1 MGTKKN
7 VVVIGSGFAGLSA
20 AALLAQQGHNV
31 TLLEKNSQAGGRA
44 RTWQQNGF
52 TFDMGPSWYWMPEV
66 FEQYYNLFGNTASNF
81 YQLQRLDPSY
91 KIFYPNQDIDVPA
104 SYTELIALFEKNEQ
118 GSGEKLEEFL
128 ADARYKYETAM
139 SDFVFRVSDSVTEF
153 LDLNLLVQAFKL
165 KLFSSIRSEVREKFK
180 NPALVSLLEFPV
192 LFLGSTPSN
201 TPAMYSMMN
210 YADLVLGTWYPMGGM
225 HKIAEAFVT
234 IAKQQGVK
242 LILNCEVKRIEVD
255 GKGLAKLVHTNLG
268 TYPADIVV
276 AGSDYH
282 HTEQQLLDKP
292 YRQYSEQ
299 YWNKRTM
306 SPSSL
311 LYYIGINKRLPNLL
325 HHNLFFDA
333 DFEQHA
339 NEIYDTPRW
348 PSNPLFYACVPSI
361 TDATVA
367 PQGMENLF
375 LLMPLAPGLPD
386 SEQIREDYFNKMIT
400 RLEAKTGEHIRN
412 NIVVKRS
419 YCVSDFERDYN
430 SYKGN
435 AYGLANT
442 LAQTAILK
450 PKMISAKV
458 KNLFYVGQLTVPGPG
473 MPPAII
479 SGRIA
484 AAEIAKRISK
494 NQL

>member
-7 VVVIGSGFAGLSA
+7 AVVIGSGFAGLSA

-386 SEQIREDYFNKMIT
+386 SEQIREDYLIK
-400 RLEAKTGEHIRN
+400 
-412 NIVVKRS
+412 
-419 YCVSDFERDYN
+419 
-430 SYKGN
+430 
-435 AYGLANT
+435 
-442 LAQTAILK
+442 
-450 PKMISAKV
+450 
-458 KNLFYVGQLTVPGPG
+458 
-473 MPPAII
+473 
-479 SGRIA
+479 
-484 AAEIAKRISK
+484 
-494 NQL
+494 